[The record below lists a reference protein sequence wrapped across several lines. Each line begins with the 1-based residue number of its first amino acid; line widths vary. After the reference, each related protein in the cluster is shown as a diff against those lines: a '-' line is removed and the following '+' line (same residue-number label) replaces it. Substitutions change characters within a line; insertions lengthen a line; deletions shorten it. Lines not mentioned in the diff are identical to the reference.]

1 VARAEARGDAPGA
14 ARSPGRRAGR
24 AAAPAAGTSPAAA
37 TRESAAVADEAEML
51 ARYSR
56 RRIGPKAILG
66 IFIAFLIV
74 AMGIFVLGRMS
85 ARHAAARAGA
95 GVPAATETP
104 QAPLQERTA
113 SSGARR

>member
-1 VARAEARGDAPGA
+1 
-14 ARSPGRRAGR
+14 
-24 AAAPAAGTSPAAA
+24 
-37 TRESAAVADEAEML
+37 ML